1 MTDNLS
7 RADGARVLADL
18 HALRAIGTYK
28 TGVHKPTFSEPHLR
42 SLAWLVQRLPEAG
55 LTGEIDGIGNI
66 LGTSTKAGPKLLA
79 GSHLESQNHA
89 GWLDGPLG
97 VVYALEAARVI
108 NRDPNI
114 NGAVEVASW
123 CDEEGHFGH
132 FLGSRSYVGGVT
144 EADIDAARDR
154 NSGKS
159 MRDAL
164 RDAGLAGRARA
175 RCERGRHIGYLEAHI
190 EQGETLESSGLKIGV
205 VTSIVGIWQYRITFT
220 GEQNHA
226 GTTRMAI
233 RRDAGLALARF
244 CVAIDER
251 FPAACGPRTVWTTGR
266 ITLDPGAPSIIPG
279 AAEMLFQIRDDDPAV
294 IARLEDLLRSMA
306 AEVDKQG
313 RCSVAVERIRTGTPA
328 LMDASFQQAI
338 EQAGAACAGGRSLR
352 MPSGAGHD
360 AQVLATV
367 MPAGMLFV
375 PSIGGISH
383 HWTENTADADIVTGA
398 EVFVDACRKLL
409 RDNEN
414 RRPHCGRRS
423 CLSRFRTSRLLS
435 CLPSI
440 ADAPGAAIGLR
451 PVAELA
457 VEFHQER
464 NAIGQPPLGARRGQR
479 EITRGPRAEHR
490 KRRRAT
496 NSADCGERDIRLRI
510 ADLIM
515 GIGEFAEQVQLTAI
529 VHGEDLVRP
538 QEMTQPSRLKIK
550 QLEQKL
556 L

>member
-1 MTDNLS
+1 M
-7 RADGARVLADL
+7 ADHLLRVEGARVLADL
-18 HALRAIGTYK
+18 HALRAIGPYK

-42 SLAWLVQRLPEAG
+42 SLQWLVQRLPEAG
-55 LTGEIDGIGNI
+55 LAGGIDGIGNV
-66 LGTSTKAGPKLLA
+66 LGTSTKPGPKLLA

-108 NRDPNI
+108 NRDPNT

-144 EADIDAARDR
+144 EADIDAACDR
-154 NSGKS
+154 NTGKS

-164 RDAGLAGRARA
+164 RDAGLAGRARSG
-175 RCERGRHIGYLEAHI
+175 CERGRHIGYLEAHI
-190 EQGETLESSGLKIGV
+190 EQGETLESSGLSIGIV
-205 VTSIVGIWQYRITFT
+205 MSIVGIWQYRITFR

-226 GTTRMAI
+226 GTTRMAV
-233 RRDAGLALARF
+233 RKDAGLALARF
-244 CVAIDER
+244 CVDIDDR

-266 ITLDPGAPSIIPG
+266 ITLEPGAPSIIPG

-294 IARLEDLLRSMA
+294 IARLEDLLRGLA

-313 RCSVAVERIRTGTPA
+313 RCTAAVERIRTGTPA
-328 LMDASFQQAI
+328 LMDVSFQQAI
-338 EQAGAACAGGRSLR
+338 EQASAACAGGRSLR

-398 EVFVDACRKLL
+398 EVFVEACR
-409 RDNEN
+409 
-414 RRPHCGRRS
+414 
-423 CLSRFRTSRLLS
+423 RLLS
-435 CLPSI
+435 
-440 ADAPGAAIGLR
+440 R
-451 PVAELA
+451 
-457 VEFHQER
+457 
-464 NAIGQPPLGARRGQR
+464 
-479 EITRGPRAEHR
+479 
-490 KRRRAT
+490 
-496 NSADCGERDIRLRI
+496 
-510 ADLIM
+510 
-515 GIGEFAEQVQLTAI
+515 
-529 VHGEDLVRP
+529 
-538 QEMTQPSRLKIK
+538 
-550 QLEQKL
+550 
-556 L
+556 